1 MLNRVILF
9 SKWSSDEQPD
19 IMKMHLWLEIV
30 RELMSLTALT
40 PEEERLVKRVLE
52 VQEAIAIMETN
63 NDRA

>member
-1 MLNRVILF
+1 
-9 SKWSSDEQPD
+9 
-19 IMKMHLWLEIV
+19 MKMHLWLEIV